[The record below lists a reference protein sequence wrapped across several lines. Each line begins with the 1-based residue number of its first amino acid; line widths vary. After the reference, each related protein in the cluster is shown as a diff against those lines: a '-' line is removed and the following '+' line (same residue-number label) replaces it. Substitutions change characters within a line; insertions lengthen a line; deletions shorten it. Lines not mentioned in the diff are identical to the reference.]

1 MAKILPVTM
10 SDVGRA
16 AGVSQAAVS
25 LAFRRDPSIPA
36 ATRQRIFT
44 VARRLGYRR
53 HAAISALMAQVRAR
67 KPSAIKAELAALT
80 FWPDRATFER
90 NPTWQEQ
97 WRGAQARAR
106 ELGYAL
112 EEFWMGRPGMTMRR
126 LSSVLYARNIEGVLV
141 FPLPK
146 PQTLAFP
153 FDRFSAIAI
162 GYTLE
167 APLVHRVVTAHF
179 DSVLIALSELR
190 RRGYA
195 NIGLVLDE
203 QMSQRVRR
211 NWKAAFY
218 TYGSEVGEVN
228 TGAILSLPA
237 EGAPARLGQWLR
249 RFRPDAVLCGGP
261 HPIRA
266 WLRELGLSA
275 PADIGIVRLANIQ
288 PEERCACIDEKW
300 RQVGAAAVDLLVGQL
315 HRGQRGIPERPMLT
329 LVRGEWVEGD
339 SVRRPI
345 KPA

>member
-36 ATRQRIFT
+36 ATRQRIFA

-67 KPSAIKAELAALT
+67 KPMAIKAELAALT
-80 FWPDRATFER
+80 FWSDRAAFEQ

-97 WRGAQARAR
+97 WRGAQGRAR

-112 EEFWMGRPGMTMRR
+112 EEFWTGAPGMSTQR
-126 LSSVLYARNIEGVLV
+126 LTSVLQARNIEGVLV
-141 FPLPK
+141 FPLPA
-146 PQTLAFP
+146 PQPLEFP

-167 APLVHRVVTAHF
+167 SPLVHRVVTAHF
-179 DSVLIALSELR
+179 DSVLIALTELR
-190 RRGYA
+190 SRGYA

-218 TYGSEVGEVN
+218 AYGLELGRVDSA
-228 TGAILSLPA
+228 AILSLPSQ
-237 EGAPARLGQWLR
+237 GAPERLGTWLR

-261 HPIRA
+261 QPIRA

-275 PADIGIVRLANIQ
+275 PKDIGIVRLANIL

-329 LVRGEWVEGD
+329 LVRGEWVGGET
-339 SVRRPI
+339 VRLLTKRS
-345 KPA
+345 